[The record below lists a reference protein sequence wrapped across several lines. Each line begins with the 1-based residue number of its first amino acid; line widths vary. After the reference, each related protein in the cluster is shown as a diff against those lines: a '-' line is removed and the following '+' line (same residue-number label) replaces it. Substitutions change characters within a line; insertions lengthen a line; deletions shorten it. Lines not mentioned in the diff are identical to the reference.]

1 MSYEFH
7 ILPKGYIIH
16 NPHVESKTKYRWN
29 DIQHSS
35 LHKTMDTLYNTIFM
49 KELYNMYSSH
59 THTNTTGNSIVELCE
74 QER

>member
-49 KELYNMYSSH
+49 KELYKMYSSH
-59 THTNTTGNSIVELCE
+59 TTTNSIVELCGQKKIE
-74 QER
+74 VV